1 MTRLRWWG
9 EAATADQAAE
19 PLVFHPNDRWRVFA
33 DQCERAQNFGKHSDV
48 NKGSLNLQAPNEAMP
63 DLEDHPGNQPTGA
76 TTFVPDSIALP
87 TESQSLWSAIRES
100 LRGSHR
106 DYTKGPIGRSIIMLA
121 IPMVLEMC
129 MESIF
134 AVVDIKWVSYLG
146 PDAMA
151 TVGLTESLL
160 TLMYAIAIGLSI
172 GATATV
178 ARRIGEKNPDGAAR
192 AAIQALGLGLIVSTV
207 IALIGAPLAPK
218 LLSIMGASPEVVAQ
232 GWGFTAVMLAGNVTI
247 MMLFMINAIF
257 RGAGD
262 AAIAMR
268 VLWLANAINI
278 VLGPCFIFGLGPFPK
293 LGIVGA
299 AVATNIGRGAGALYA
314 FSRLIRSERFEIKR
328 HHFRL
333 EPDIMLRLVRLSAT
347 GTFQVFIGMASWI
360 GLVRTISS
368 FGTDVVAG
376 YIVGIRVILFALLP
390 SWGMSNAAATMVGQA
405 LGAKNP
411 ERAER
416 AVWLAGFY
424 NMIFLGGV
432 GLVFVVLARQIIGL
446 FTTDPNVVPYGV
458 DCLRIVASGF
468 LFYAWGMVI
477 TQSFNGAGDTW
488 TPTIINLFVFWLW
501 ELPLAYVLA
510 IVLGFGPRGVFLAI
524 TIAFSTLA
532 IVSAIVFRRGK
543 WKTKAV

>member
-1 MTRLRWWG
+1 MEESETLRTRQSVNASG
-9 EAATADQAAE
+9 ADSE
-19 PLVFHPNDRWRVFA
+19 
-33 DQCERAQNFGKHSDV
+33 SD
-48 NKGSLNLQAPNEAMP
+48 NG
-63 DLEDHPGNQPTGA
+63 
-76 TTFVPDSIALP
+76 
-87 TESQSLWSAIRES
+87 SQSLWNAIRES
-100 LRGSHR
+100 VRGSHQ
-106 DYTKGPIGRSIIMLA
+106 DYTVGPVGRSIILLA

-134 AVVDIKWVSYLG
+134 AVADIKWVSYLG
-146 PDAMA
+146 ADAMA

-160 TLMYAIAIGLSI
+160 TLIYAIAIGLSI
-172 GATATV
+172 GATAMV
-178 ARRIGEKNPDGAAR
+178 ARRIGEHDRDGAAR
-192 AAIQALGLGLIVSTV
+192 AAVQAMALGLIVAV
-207 IALIGAPLAPK
+207 LLALVGAPLAPK
-218 LLSIMGASPEVVAQ
+218 LLSLMGASMSVIEHGV
-232 GWGFTAVMLAGNVTI
+232 WFTRVMLACNVTVV
-247 MMLFMINAIF
+247 MLFMINAIF

-293 LGIVGA
+293 LGVAGA
-299 AVATNIGRGAGALYA
+299 AVATNIGRGTGAIYA
-314 FSRLIRSERFEIKR
+314 FSRLVRKGGRFEIKR

-333 EPDIMLRLVRLSAT
+333 EPAIMGRLVRLSAT
-347 GTFQVFIGMASWI
+347 GTFQVFVGMASWI

-376 YIVGIRVILFALLP
+376 YIIGIRVILFALLP

-405 LGAKNP
+405 LGARKP

-416 AVWLAGFY
+416 AVWKAGFY
-424 NMIFLGGV
+424 NFIFLGTV
-432 GLVFVVLARQIIGL
+432 GLIFVVFARQIIGL
-446 FTTDPNVVPYGV
+446 FTTDAAVAPYGV

-468 LFYAWGMVI
+468 LFYAYGMVL

-501 ELPLAYVLA
+501 ELPLAYLLG
-510 IVLGFGPRGVFLAI
+510 IVFGFGPRGVFLAI

-532 IVSAIVFRRGK
+532 IVSALFFRRGK
-543 WKTKAV
+543 WKTKVV